1 MPKIP
6 RHFAQQSIPGATG
19 APRADPRT
27 FGAPGRALEE
37 AGTRGARFFGALAE
51 RAREARQTQDLAA
64 AGLEASRQ
72 LTDLEIE
79 LALDTDWRTVNARF
93 EQRATA
99 IGQQIADGLDDGA
112 VRTLFERRF
121 GERFESARVGIARH
135 AIQQQVTEGRATL
148 DAGSTEYARQAALAD
163 NDVVRAQALA
173 DGVAA
178 IRGAAAAGII
188 NAVEAGNRERA
199 FLGSVAEAEVDA
211 LIRTAP
217 AAAVQALEDPEAFA
231 ALSLD
236 SRSMLLRRA
245 EDAVTRQAAEAR
257 RLAQEARAV
266 ARARLAPRLDNE
278 RAMLLAGIEP
288 PEPVTAEEIAA
299 AYPAEAAAT
308 IWVELG
314 RLRELGTRIAS
325 VAGMTPAEQIA
336 LLEQEAPVPGP
347 DFAAATERH
356 EILTGVVE
364 EDREVAREILTPR
377 LVNERAML
385 LAGIQPPEPVT
396 EDEIAAAYAPE
407 DAARVWRELSRLREL
422 GAEVGSVPGM
432 TPEEQQALLAGA
444 APEAGGEFAVDVEQQ
459 DVLRRAIEI
468 DQSARG
474 DAGRYAM
481 THSPEVRAAFEAAA
495 EDPSLLGD
503 ALRRSLAYQEEIGIP
518 AADRQP
524 LMAETAADIVARWR
538 ETDNRVDRL
547 NLLQSAVELGDD
559 AVGRRVLDQL
569 VRAGLPADAAYA
581 LEVARVPDRRNH
593 AATLLADLSVD
604 APTLETDADRRI
616 AERIRNDY
624 GDDGV
629 GAVLAQRYAWTAD
642 PRDQQRFS
650 REVAMLTHV
659 ASVRAGTGA
668 DGDDTAAAAYADAF
682 AHLQPLL
689 EDDLVAAVVPADVRA
704 GSAEAFLEALRQSTI
719 ELMDDAMLAEILD
732 QVPDPA
738 RTEQWRETLIEDLRW
753 MNHGD
758 GLALFELRSGR
769 ILRNRDGAPLAF
781 VPMSNLQTG
790 PPVTELPT
798 LPVVP

>member
-1 MPKIP
+1 MPEIP
-6 RHFAQQSIPGATG
+6 RHFAQQSIPGTTG
-19 APRADPRT
+19 APRADP
-27 FGAPGRALEE
+27 GGLAAPGRALQELG
-37 AGTRGARFFGALAE
+37 ARGARVFGEMAE
-51 RAREARQTQDLAA
+51 RTRQARRTQELSAA
-64 AGLEASRQ
+64 TLDATRQ

-79 LALDTDWRTVNARF
+79 MALDTEWRTLPQRF
-93 EQRATA
+93 EQQATA
-99 IGQQIADGLDDGA
+99 IGQTIADGLVDSE
-112 VRTLFERRF
+112 VRALFEQRF
-121 GERFESARVGIARH
+121 AQRFETARVGIARQ
-135 AIQQQVTEGRATL
+135 AIEHQVTEGRATL

-163 NDVVRAQALA
+163 NGVVRAQALA

-188 NAVEAGNRERA
+188 NDVEAGNRERA
-199 FLGSVAEAEVDA
+199 FLESIAEAEVDQ

-231 ALSLD
+231 VLSLD
-236 SRSMLLRRA
+236 GRSMLLRRA
-245 EDAVTRQAAEAR
+245 EDAVARQAAEAR

-266 ARARLAPRLDNE
+266 ARARLAPRLANE

-288 PEPVTAEEIAA
+288 PEPVTAGEIAA

-308 IWVELG
+308 IWAELV
-314 RLRELGTRIAS
+314 RTRELGTRIAS
-325 VAGMTPAEQIA
+325 VTGLTPAEQNA
-336 LLEQEAPVPGP
+336 LLDREAPVPGP
-347 DFAAATERH
+347 DFARATERH

-364 EDREVAREILTPR
+364 EERAAAREILTPR
-377 LVNERAML
+377 LANEQAML
-385 LAGIQPPEPVT
+385 LAGIEPPEPVT
-396 EDEIAAAYAPE
+396 EQEIAAAYAPE
-407 DAARVWRELSRLREL
+407 DAARIWRELGRLREL
-422 GAEVGSVPGM
+422 GDRVASVPGM
-432 TPEEQQALLAGA
+432 PPGDQAGLVAGEAPVPGPDFA
-444 APEAGGEFAVDVEQQ
+444 ADAEAQ

-468 DQSARG
+468 DQASRG
-474 DAGRYAM
+474 DAARYAM
-481 THSPEVRAAFEAAA
+481 AHSPEVRAAFEAAA

-524 LMAETAADIVARWR
+524 LMAETAAEIVTRWR
-538 ETDNRVDRL
+538 EAETRVDRL

-569 VRAGLPADAAYA
+569 VRAGLPEDAAYA
-581 LEVARVPDRRNH
+581 LDVARVPDRRNQ
-593 AATLLADLSVD
+593 AAQLLADLSVD

-616 AERIRNDY
+616 AERIRDDY

-668 DGDDTAAAAYADAF
+668 DGDDTAAAAYGDAF
-682 AHLQPLL
+682 GHLRTLL
-689 EDDLVAAVVPADVRA
+689 DDDLVAAVVPADVRA
-704 GSAEAFLEALRQSTI
+704 GSAEIYLDRLRLTAV
-719 ELMDDAMLAEILD
+719 ERMDNATLAEILD
-732 QVPDPA
+732 EVPDPA
-738 RTEQWRETLIEDLRW
+738 RTEEWRETLIQDLRW

-758 GLALFELRSGR
+758 GLALFELSSGR
-769 ILRNRDGAPLAF
+769 ILLVPDGTELPF
-781 VPMSNLQTG
+781 VPMTDLPRSAAD
-790 PPVTELPT
+790 VTIE